1 MPYTTVEGEKLFY
14 SVNRG
19 EFGRGLPPLV
29 LVHGAGGTY
38 LHWPPDLRHLP
49 DAPAYALDLPGHGR
63 SGGQARDTIEAYSD
77 VVYGFV
83 RSLGLPPVVIMGHS
97 MGGAIA
103 QDFALRHKDLLAGL
117 ALVGT
122 GARLRVAG
130 SILNGLREDYP
141 ATARMIG
148 EWAHASYPSEKMLKL
163 YVQRLLEVPAEVT
176 YDDFVAC
183 NRFDL
188 MEDVSRIDVP
198 TLVVC
203 GQEDRLTPP
212 KYCSYLAA
220 NIPGAELV
228 LVPAAGHMVMLEQPE
243 EVTAAVERFLHSTF
257 AGYQR
262 DIGSAKR
269 P

>member
-1 MPYTTVEGEKLFY
+1 MPYITVDGEKLFY

-19 EFGRGLPPLV
+19 DFENAMPSLV
-29 LVHGAGGTY
+29 LVHGAGGTH

-49 DAPAYALDLPGHGR
+49 DAPVYALDLPGHGR
-63 SGGQARDTIEAYSD
+63 SEGRARETIEAYSD

-83 RSLGLPPVVIMGHS
+83 KALDLPPVVVVGHS

-103 QDFALRHKDLLAGL
+103 QDFALRHSDALRGL
-117 ALVGT
+117 VLVAT
-122 GARLRVAG
+122 GARLRVANA
-130 SILNGLREDYP
+130 ILNGLREDYP
-141 ATARMIG
+141 ATARLIG
-148 EWAHASYPSEKMLKL
+148 EWAHASRPGEMLDL
-163 YVQRLLEVPAEVT
+163 YVQRLLEIPAEVT

-188 MEDVSRIDVP
+188 MDEISGITVP
-198 TLVVC
+198 TLVLC

-243 EVTAAVERFLHSTF
+243 EVTAAVERFLHSRF
-257 AGYQR
+257 V
-262 DIGSAKR
+262 
-269 P
+269 